1 MAVPVAFPTPGA
13 TAVKAIGKGPLGG
26 LASFSLG
33 GIAASSALGLVQALF
48 KPNRAIGTI
57 IAGVT
62 VDEIGRD
69 DLEIT
74 RHPVELGAQI
84 TDHAYKLPAEIII
97 RCGWTGSGH
106 LPGYIDAVYDAL
118 LTLQFSRVPF
128 TVTTGKRTYP
138 NMLISSIGQ
147 TTDSTTEN
155 ALMCQVTCRHII
167 IVETQVTN
175 VAPRAAQADPANT
188 APTEK
193 PGDKQPVAA
202 PDISIGRSLGNLA
215 GSAGRGILG
224 WFGASPTAAPIPPG
238 G

>member
-13 TAVKAIGKGPLGG
+13 TAVKAIGTGPLGG

-33 GIAASSALGLVQALF
+33 GIVASSALGLVQALF
-48 KPNRAIGTI
+48 KPNRSIGTI

-74 RHPVELGAQI
+74 RHPVELGAAI

-138 NMLISSIGQ
+138 NMLIASIGQ

-167 IVETQVTN
+167 IVETQVTK
-175 VAPRAAQADPANT
+175 VAPRAAQAAPANT

-193 PGDKQPVAA
+193 LGDKQPVPVNKDGVAA
-202 PDISIGRSLGNLA
+202 TYLNSLRSWLPTWA
-215 GSAGRGILG
+215 GGTPT
-224 WFGASPTAAPIPPG
+224 ASPVPPG